1 MNQGKSV
8 AVQPVRPVLNFSALQ
23 RDIIRMVAFV
33 AMVGDHIATA
43 FQLDMPLLNM
53 VGRCAFPLFV
63 LVCGCNI
70 AGKTLRQHSLNR
82 LWLMALLAQPGYW
95 LAFRDVG
102 LAWWQL
108 NILFTFAVVMQVA
121 LFLQSATARNGVAAF
136 TALMGYIPFSSAS
149 YGIPGLLM
157 LAGALLVW
165 QVRDTLRPALFAVW
179 LLLVA
184 LVNARHG
191 DVMMFSGVI
200 LTLTVLFCV
209 HGLVPASGRRLQAG
223 RWFAPAY
230 TIHLFFIGFLVRVL

>member
-1 MNQGKSV
+1 MNPGKSV
-8 AVQPVRPVLNFSALQ
+8 ALHPFRLTLNFSALQ
-23 RDIIRMVAFV
+23 RDVIRMAAFL

-53 VGRCAFPLFV
+53 AGRCAFPLFA
-63 LVCGCNI
+63 LVSGCNM

-95 LAFRDVG
+95 LAFREAG
-102 LAWWQL
+102 LMWWQL
-108 NILFTFAVVMQVA
+108 NILFAFAVVMQVTR
-121 LFLQSATARNGVAAF
+121 FLQATTVLNGVAAF
-136 TALMGYIPFSSAS
+136 TALVGYLPLSSAS

-157 LAGALLVW
+157 LAGALLIW
-165 QVRDTLRPALFAVW
+165 QVRDSLRPALFAVW

-184 LVNARHG
+184 LLNARHG
-191 DVMMFSGVI
+191 DVMTFSGVL

-209 HGLVPASGRRLQAG
+209 HGLVPAPGRRLQAG

-230 TIHLFFIGFLVRVL
+230 ALHLLCIGFLVSVL

>member
-23 RDIIRMVAFV
+23 RDVIRMVAFV

-136 TALMGYIPFSSAS
+136 TALMGYIPFSAAS

>member
-23 RDIIRMVAFV
+23 RDVIRMVAFV
-33 AMVGDHIATA
+33 AMVGDHIATT
-43 FQLDMPLLNM
+43 FQLDIPLPNM
-53 VGRCAFPLFV
+53 VGRCAFPLFA
-63 LVCGCNI
+63 LVCGCNM

-95 LAFRDVG
+95 VAFREAG
-102 LAWWQL
+102 LMWWQL

-121 LFLQSATARNGVAAF
+121 LFLQSATACNGVAAF

-184 LVNARHG
+184 LLNARHG
-191 DVMMFSGVI
+191 DVMMLSGVI
-200 LTLTVLFCV
+200 LTLAVLFCV
-209 HGLVPASGRRLQAG
+209 HGLIPASGRRLLAG

-230 TIHLFFIGFLVRVL
+230 AIHLLFIGFLVRVL

>member
-1 MNQGKSV
+1 MNKGKSV
-8 AVQPVRPVLNFSALQ
+8 AVQPLRPVLNFSALQ
-23 RDIIRMVAFV
+23 RDVIRMVAFV

-53 VGRCAFPLFV
+53 VGRCAFPLFA
-63 LVCGCNI
+63 LVSGCNM

-108 NILFTFAVVMQVA
+108 NILFTFAVVMQA
-121 LFLQSATARNGVAAF
+121 TLFLKSATARNGVAAF
-136 TALMGYIPFSSAS
+136 TALVGYIPFSSAS

-157 LAGALLVW
+157 LAGALLIW
-165 QVRDTLRPALFAVW
+165 QVRDTLRPALFAIW

-184 LVNARHG
+184 LLNARHG
-191 DVMMFSGVI
+191 DVMMLSSVF

-209 HGLVPASGRRLQAG
+209 YGLVPASAERLQAG

-230 TIHLFFIGFLVRVL
+230 AFHLPCIGFLAGIL

>member
-8 AVQPVRPVLNFSALQ
+8 AVQPVRPALNFSALQ
-23 RDIIRMVAFV
+23 RDVIRMVAFV

-43 FQLDMPLLNM
+43 FQLAMPFLNM
-53 VGRCAFPLFV
+53 AGRCAFPLFA
-63 LVCGCNI
+63 LVSGCNM

-95 LAFRDVG
+95 LAFREAG
-102 LAWWQL
+102 LMWWQL

-136 TALMGYIPFSSAS
+136 TALVGYIPLSTAS

-165 QVRDTLRPALFAVW
+165 EVRDTLRPALFAIW

-184 LVNARHG
+184 LLNAPHG
-191 DVMMFSGVI
+191 DVMMLSGVM

-209 HGLVPASGRRLQAG
+209 RGMVSASGQRLQAG

-230 TIHLFFIGFLVRVL
+230 ALHLLCIGFIVSVL

>member
-8 AVQPVRPVLNFSALQ
+8 AVQPVSPVLNFSTLQ
-23 RDIIRMVAFV
+23 RDVIRLVAFV

-63 LVCGCNI
+63 LVCGCNM

-184 LVNARHG
+184 LLNARHG
-191 DVMMFSGVI
+191 DVMMFSGVV

-230 TIHLFFIGFLVRVL
+230 AIHLFFIGFLVRVL

>member
-1 MNQGKSV
+1 M
-8 AVQPVRPVLNFSALQ
+8 
-23 RDIIRMVAFV
+23 
-33 AMVGDHIATA
+33 
-43 FQLDMPLLNM
+43 
-53 VGRCAFPLFV
+53 
-63 LVCGCNI
+63 
-70 AGKTLRQHSLNR
+70 
-82 LWLMALLAQPGYW
+82 
-95 LAFRDVG
+95 
-102 LAWWQL
+102 
-108 NILFTFAVVMQVA
+108 
-121 LFLQSATARNGVAAF
+121 
-136 TALMGYIPFSSAS
+136 PFSSAS

>member
-8 AVQPVRPVLNFSALQ
+8 AVQPVRLVLNFSALQ
-23 RDIIRMVAFV
+23 RDVIRMVAFV

-53 VGRCAFPLFV
+53 AGRCAFPLFA
-63 LVCGCNI
+63 LVCGCNM

-95 LAFRDVG
+95 VAFREAG
-102 LAWWQL
+102 LMWWQL

-121 LFLQSATARNGVAAF
+121 LFLQSATACNGVAAF

-184 LVNARHG
+184 LLNARHG
-191 DVMMFSGVI
+191 DVMMLSGVI
-200 LTLTVLFCV
+200 LTLAVLFCV
-209 HGLVPASGRRLQAG
+209 HGLIPASGLRLLAG
-223 RWFAPAY
+223 RWFGPAY
-230 TIHLFFIGFLVRVL
+230 AIHLPFIGFLVRVP

>member
-1 MNQGKSV
+1 MNPGKSV

-23 RDIIRMVAFV
+23 RDVIRMVAFV

-53 VGRCAFPLFV
+53 VGRCAFPLFA
-63 LVCGCNI
+63 LVSSCNM
-70 AGKTLRQHSLNR
+70 AGKTIRQHSLNR
-82 LWLMALLAQPGYW
+82 LWRMALLAQPGYW
-95 LAFRDVG
+95 LAFRDAG
-102 LAWWQL
+102 LVWWQL

-136 TALMGYIPFSSAS
+136 TALVGYLPLSSAS

-165 QVRDTLRPALFAVW
+165 QVRDTLRPALFAIW

-184 LVNARHG
+184 LLNARHG
-191 DVMMFSGVI
+191 DVMMLSGVF

-209 HGLVPASGRRLQAG
+209 YGLVPASAERLQAG
-223 RWFAPAY
+223 RWLAPAY
-230 TIHLFFIGFLVRVL
+230 ALHLLCIGFLACLR

>member
-8 AVQPVRPVLNFSALQ
+8 AVQSVRPVLNFSALQ
-23 RDIIRMVAFV
+23 RDVIRMVAFV

-53 VGRCAFPLFV
+53 PGRCAFPLFA
-63 LVCGCNI
+63 LVSGCNL

-95 LAFRDVG
+95 LAFRDAG
-102 LAWWQL
+102 LMWWQL

-184 LVNARHG
+184 LLNARHG
-191 DVMMFSGVI
+191 DVMMLSGVL

-209 HGLVPASGRRLQAG
+209 YGLITTSGRRLRAG
-223 RWFAPAY
+223 YWFGPAY
-230 TIHLFFIGFLVRVL
+230 VIHLLFIGFLVRVL

>member
-1 MNQGKSV
+1 MSPDKSV
-8 AVQPVRPVLNFSALQ
+8 ALHPFRPVLNFSAPQ
-23 RDIIRMVAFV
+23 RDVIRMIAFM

-43 FQLDMPLLNM
+43 FQQDMPLLNM
-53 VGRCAFPLFV
+53 AGRCAFPLFA
-63 LVCGCNI
+63 LVSGCNM

-95 LAFRDVG
+95 LAFRDAG
-102 LAWWQL
+102 LVWWQL
-108 NILFTFAVVMQVA
+108 NILFTFAVVMQMTR
-121 LFLQSATARNGVAAF
+121 FLQNTTVLSGIAAF
-136 TALMGYIPFSSAS
+136 AALVGYLPLSSAS

-165 QVRDTLRPALFAVW
+165 QVRDTLRPAVFAIW

-184 LVNARHG
+184 LLNARHG
-191 DVMMFSGVI
+191 DVMMLSGVI

-230 TIHLFFIGFLVRVL
+230 ALHLLCIGFLVSIL

>member
-8 AVQPVRPVLNFSALQ
+8 AVQPVRQVLNFSALQ
-23 RDIIRMVAFV
+23 RDVTRMVAFV

-53 VGRCAFPLFV
+53 LGRCAFPLFA
-63 LVCGCNI
+63 LVSGCNL

-121 LFLQSATARNGVAAF
+121 LFLQSATAHNGVGAF

-184 LVNARHG
+184 LLNARHG
-191 DVMMFSGVI
+191 DVMMLSGVF

-209 HGLVPASGRRLQAG
+209 YGLVPASAERLQAG

-230 TIHLFFIGFLVRVL
+230 AFHLLCVGFLVGIL

>member
-8 AVQPVRPVLNFSALQ
+8 AVQPVRPALNFSALQ
-23 RDIIRMVAFV
+23 RDVIRMVAFV

-53 VGRCAFPLFV
+53 VGRCAFPLFA
-63 LVCGCNI
+63 LVSGCNM

-95 LAFRDVG
+95 LAFREAG
-102 LAWWQL
+102 LMWWQL
-108 NILFTFAVVMQVA
+108 NILFAFAVVMQVA

-136 TALMGYIPFSSAS
+136 TALVGYIPLSSAS

-165 QVRDTLRPALFAVW
+165 EVRDTLRPALFAIW

-184 LVNARHG
+184 LLNARHG
-191 DVMMFSGVI
+191 DVMMLSGVF

-209 HGLVPASGRRLQAG
+209 LGMVSASGQRLQTG

-230 TIHLFFIGFLVRVL
+230 ALHLLCIGFIVSVL

>member
-23 RDIIRMVAFV
+23 RDVIRMVAFV

-63 LVCGCNI
+63 LVCGCNM

-102 LAWWQL
+102 LSWWQL

-121 LFLQSATARNGVAAF
+121 LFLQSATARDGVAAF

-184 LVNARHG
+184 LLNARHG
-191 DVMMFSGVI
+191 DVMIFSGVI

-230 TIHLFFIGFLVRVL
+230 AIHLFFIGFLVRVL